1 MYSVVIRKWNT
12 LSPKQGEEL
21 GPLISCAGLGQYVI
35 LATAPKSMLTIA
47 LSQLTR
53 ENSSLQMTYRM
64 MRPNGILLVRERWYN
79 NSTR

>member
-1 MYSVVIRKWNT
+1 
-12 LSPKQGEEL
+12 
-21 GPLISCAGLGQYVI
+21 
-35 LATAPKSMLTIA
+35 MLTIA